1 MALIYQNILSDL
13 IGFCSLEWIYF
24 DSILMIRSGFEIGL
38 LCSAQLT
45 IYRHFSS
52 KSTLLRPSN
61 LFIAILY
68 EHNKKKYIFLYIR
81 TNLVINAG

>member
-13 IGFCSLEWIYF
+13 IGFCSLKWIYF
-24 DSILMIRSGFEIGL
+24 DSVLMIRSGFEIGL
-38 LCSAQLT
+38 LRSAQLT

-68 EHNKKKYIFLYIR
+68 GHNKKNIFFIYSY
-81 TNLVINAG
+81 